1 MKIFVS
7 IAAYRDTELPKTV
20 KSLIDNAVYP
30 DNLRIVILSQDK
42 PKSHPDFSQY
52 KNVEL
57 IKMDFRK
64 ARGAGFAR
72 KILMDQYDGEDYF
85 FQIDSHMRFDKSW
98 DLKLLTMFEQA
109 QEESGTEKIILS
121 QYPAPYTVHTGGRDY
136 YPKGDP
142 DFWDKPSW
150 TKVVNTWYGAWA
162 GHREPILDRSKPYPS
177 HSVLAG
183 YIFSLGSFVEE
194 IPYDE
199 RISFMG
205 EELCIAI
212 RSYTRGWKIYAPN
225 KMIIW
230 HFYTRKDRPKVWS
243 QTDDSIRDTRWVKL
257 ETESKK
263 VQESILRGKDEGVY
277 GIGDYEKYL
286 EYQELVGINFN
297 EFYDKESKRKI
308 NKAVLTEEIS
318 PTGSKRLSGW
328 CRDQEH
334 RPCETK
340 RCECK
345 CHNKRKGMR

>member
-7 IAAYRDTELPKTV
+7 IAAYRDTELPKTI

-42 PKSHPDFSQY
+42 PKSHPEFPQY
-52 KNVEL
+52 KNIEV

-64 ARGAGFAR
+64 ARGAGYAR
-72 KILMDQYDGEDYF
+72 KVLMDQYSGEDYF

-109 QEESGTEKIILS
+109 QEDAGTDKVVLS
-121 QYPAPYTVHTGGRDY
+121 QYPAPYTIHTGGRDY

-150 TKVVNTWYGAWA
+150 TRVVNTWYGSWA
-162 GHREPILDRSKPYPS
+162 GHREPILDRSKPHPS
-177 HSVLAG
+177 YSVLAG

-194 IPYDE
+194 VPYDE

-212 RSYTRGWKIYAPN
+212 RAYTRGWKIYAPN

-243 QTDDSIRDTRWVKL
+243 QTDDSIRDVRWVKL

-263 VQESILRGKDEGVY
+263 VQENILRGKEGGIY

-286 EYQELVGINFN
+286 EYQELIGINFN
-297 EFYDKESKRKI
+297 HFYDNESKRKI
-308 NKAVLTEEIS
+308 NKAVLTEELS
-318 PTGSKRLSGW
+318 PTASKKLSGW
-328 CRDQEH
+328 CRDTEH
-334 RPCETK
+334 KPCETK
-340 RCECK
+340 GCECT
-345 CHNKRKGMR
+345 CHKKKGRMR